1 MVRKTK
7 RISVVTPLI
16 LLLTFSTGVMVHGA
30 IYNTDGTEKVDEG
43 TEDSGDTEDTED
55 TEDTDEDTE
64 DTVVVEEEE
73 NYVCFANSINN
84 ESDVVDFKLSSDD
97 FNVLWKFSGID
108 LGNAKDVTYDHEL
121 KKGNRYYTE
130 ADTPSDESQQEYFQ
144 ARSWLIE
151 NDSLERPFSLGLT
164 SSGIKVIRPD
174 DSYDW
179 IKGANKA
186 DKSDLVTMLY
196 RGLYGSEA
204 GRPLIYGSV
213 NVGDKKV
220 QYDVYTT
227 GNVYE
232 NYLKEAIEK
241 GLILKSDLTEDALTS
256 INLTGTATWN
266 ASEGWAGT
274 VPDLEYGNPGL
285 SMNTKDSQ
293 GCWGASYVYST
304 EDDSSIK
311 IESKQPNYFV
321 EEDMTLIDALGIVET
336 FLKNTEKNVTATEA
350 DIVAY
355 KYGIEYLRSLLY
367 TSPSPRDCS

>member
-1 MVRKTK
+1 M
-7 RISVVTPLI
+7 
-16 LLLTFSTGVMVHGA
+16 
-30 IYNTDGTEKVDEG
+30 
-43 TEDSGDTEDTED
+43 
-55 TEDTDEDTE
+55 
-64 DTVVVEEEE
+64 
-73 NYVCFANSINN
+73 
-84 ESDVVDFKLSSDD
+84 
-97 FNVLWKFSGID
+97 
-108 LGNAKDVTYDHEL
+108 
-121 KKGNRYYTE
+121 
-130 ADTPSDESQQEYFQ
+130 
-144 ARSWLIE
+144 
-151 NDSLERPFSLGLT
+151 
-164 SSGIKVIRPD
+164 IRPD

-336 FLKNTEKNVTATEA
+336 F
-350 DIVAY
+350 
-355 KYGIEYLRSLLY
+355 
-367 TSPSPRDCS
+367 